1 MKTLFQ
7 LTGGLLL
14 SASFLT
20 ADISSSDLAR
30 LGDDLTPLGAEKAGN
45 ADGSIPAWN
54 GGITSPPAGYSPGD
68 HHPDPFAGDSV
79 IATITASNLGSY
91 RDQLTA
97 GSIALLETY
106 PDTYSIPLYPTHRSG
121 SAPQRIYDAT
131 REYAPSAQIVN
142 GGSGVGGSIRGIP
155 FPVPESGI
163 EVLWNHLM
171 RYRGD
176 AATRRIG
183 QAAPQRN
190 GRYTMVEFED
200 EFMFNYARED
210 LGVDELNNT
219 LIFFQQAVK
228 APPRLAGTILM
239 VHETLDQV
247 VEPRRAWVYNA
258 GQRRVRRAPQ
268 VAYDNPGTAADG
280 MRTSDQF
287 DMFNGAPDRYNW
299 ELIGKREMIVPYNSY
314 ELHSDRISPDD
325 ILTPLHINQDHTRYE
340 KHRVWI
346 VEATLKEGT
355 SHIYSRR
362 TLYVDEDTWQIL
374 AVDQYDNRGDLWRVS
389 EAHCIN
395 YYEVPT
401 FWSTLEVHTD
411 LIAGRYLAIGLDN
424 DQRMYDFSVERSER
438 DYSPGALRRSGV
450 R

>member
-1 MKTLFQ
+1 MKSFLCATV
-7 LTGGLLL
+7 GLL
-14 SASFLT
+14 SATFLT
-20 ADISSSDLAR
+20 ADISDADLAR
-30 LGDDLTPLGAEKAGN
+30 LGQELTPLGAERAGN
-45 ADGSIPAWN
+45 ADGSIPAWD
-54 GGITSPPAGYSPGD
+54 GGLTSGPAGYAPGD
-68 HHPDPFAGDSV
+68 HHPDPFADESPLF
-79 IATITASNLGSY
+79 TITAANFGAY
-91 RDQLTA
+91 RDLLTVGA
-97 GSIALLETY
+97 VAMFETY
-106 PDTYSIPLYPTHRSG
+106 PDTYKMPVYPTHRTASV
-121 SAPQRIYDAT
+121 PQRIYDAT
-131 REYAPSAQIVN
+131 KEFAPTAQVIN
-142 GGSGVGGSIRGIP
+142 DGAGISGAIRGIP

-163 EVLWNHLM
+163 EVLWNHLL

-176 AATRRIG
+176 AAIRRIG

-190 GRYTMVEFED
+190 GSYTMVEFQD
-200 EFMFNYARED
+200 EFWFNYARD
-210 LGVDELNNT
+210 DIGSQDLNNT
-219 LIFFQQAVK
+219 IIFFKQEVK

-247 VEPRRAWVYNA
+247 MEPRRAWVYNA

-280 MRTSDQF
+280 MRTADQF

-299 ELIGKREMIVPYNSY
+299 ELVGKREMFVPYNSY
-314 ELHSDRISPDD
+314 RLHSDEVSPKD
-325 ILTPLHINQDHTRYE
+325 ILTPLHINQDLTRYE
-340 KHRVWI
+340 KHRVWV

-362 TLYVDEDTWQIL
+362 TLYVDEDSWQIL

-395 YYEVPT
+395 YYDVQT

-411 LIAGRYLAIGLDN
+411 LVAGRYLAVGFDN
-424 DQRMYDFSVERSER
+424 DNPMYDFTIERDER